1 MTWYQGV
8 SDVKGTLH
16 KYQKVKMGEI
26 FQNLVKTKIYYV
38 ESQASLQEQVGRLKN
53 EICVNFALYKN
64 FLDRKEQKI

>member
-26 FQNLVKTKIYYV
+26 FQILVTTKIYHV

-53 EICVNFALYKN
+53 EIGV
-64 FLDRKEQKI
+64 I